1 MASAAPASAVGWRLA
16 LWSTATFMSNDDTGI
31 IVSPPK
37 GRGPARGNGPGGGGS
52 GPVLAMRRKHLAFT
66 ALWMVAAAAV
76 GAAAVF
82 LAMRQQVAAAEARL
96 AAATADHQAALDA
109 RGKQQATAFAA
120 ELAAAKAKVDQAEQK
135 LAAEKA
141 AAEKALADKATQAKA
156 LEDKLEKVLAGQ
168 GEVTQSGGAIR
179 LEVVD
184 KVLFSVGQ
192 SEITERGKAVLGKL
206 GTALAEATDKQIW
219 VQGHTDDQPITPDK
233 GVTPTFPSNWELAS
247 ARALSVVH
255 YLQDVSKVDPSRL
268 AAVAFGQYRPISR
281 TKAKNRRIEIVLYPK
296 IDVKPR

>member
-1 MASAAPASAVGWRLA
+1 
-16 LWSTATFMSNDDTGI
+16 MSNDDTGI
-31 IVSPPK
+31 VVSPP
-37 GRGPARGNGPGGGGS
+37 RARGGSRGQSGGGGMGGGLGS
-52 GPVLAMRRKHLAFT
+52 
-66 ALWMVAAAAV
+66 AAAPAAWKHRALTAV
-76 GAAAVF
+76 WMTLAIGAGAGGVYLGMRERLIAAH
-82 LAMRQQVAAAEARL
+82 AEKAQVAAKLKQVTDES
-96 AAATADHQAALDA
+96 AAA
-109 RGKQQATAFAA
+109 KQQAVTASY
-120 ELAAAKAKVDQAEQK
+120 ELSTVKTRADKAEQE

-141 AAEKALADKATQAKA
+141 AAEKALADKASEAKA
-156 LEDKLEKVLAGQ
+156 LESKLEKVLAGQ
-168 GEVTQSGGAIR
+168 GEVSQSGGAIR

-192 SEITERGKAVLGKL
+192 SELTERGKAVLGKL
-206 GTALAEATDKQIW
+206 GAALAEATDKQIW

-233 GVTPTFPSNWELAS
+233 GVKPTFASNWELAS

-255 YLQDVSKVDPSRL
+255 YLQDVSKVDPTRL

>member
-1 MASAAPASAVGWRLA
+1 MGGGLGSAAAPAAWKHRALTAVWMTLAIGAGAGGVYLGMRERL
-16 LWSTATFMSNDDTGI
+16 I
-31 IVSPPK
+31 
-37 GRGPARGNGPGGGGS
+37 
-52 GPVLAMRRKHLAFT
+52 
-66 ALWMVAAAAV
+66 AAHAEKA
-76 GAAAVF
+76 
-82 LAMRQQVAAAEARL
+82 QVAAKLKQVTDES
-96 AAATADHQAALDA
+96 AAA
-109 RGKQQATAFAA
+109 KQQAVTASY
-120 ELAAAKAKVDQAEQK
+120 ELSTVKTRADKAEQE

-141 AAEKALADKATQAKA
+141 AAEKALADKASEAKA
-156 LEDKLEKVLAGQ
+156 LESKLEKVLAGQ
-168 GEVTQSGGAIR
+168 GEVSQSGGAIR

-192 SEITERGKAVLGKL
+192 SELTERGKAVLGKL
-206 GTALAEATDKQIW
+206 GAALAEATDKQIW

-233 GVTPTFPSNWELAS
+233 GVKPTFASNWELAS

-255 YLQDVSKVDPSRL
+255 YLQDVSKVDPTRL

>member
-1 MASAAPASAVGWRLA
+1 
-16 LWSTATFMSNDDTGI
+16 MSNDDTGI
-31 IVSPPK
+31 VVSPP
-37 GRGPARGNGPGGGGS
+37 RARGGSRASGASGGGGGS
-52 GPVLAMRRKHLAFT
+52 GPVGTAMRRKHLAFT
-66 ALWMVAAAAV
+66 AAWMVAATGV
-76 GAAAVF
+76 GAGAVY
-82 LAMRQQVAAAEARL
+82 LAMRQQVAAAEAKL
-96 AAATADHQAALDA
+96 AVVSGRNKTALDDGATAKQQAATA
-109 RGKQQATAFAA
+109 AA
-120 ELAAAKAKVDQAEQK
+120 ELTAAKDKLEKAELA

-141 AAEKALADKATQAKA
+141 AAEKAIADKATEAKT
-156 LEDKLEKVLAGQ
+156 LEDKLQKVLAGQ

-184 KVLFSVGQ
+184 KVLFPIGQ
-192 SEITERGKAVLGKL
+192 SELSERGKAVLGKV

-233 GVTPTFPSNWELAS
+233 GVKPTFPSNWELAS

-268 AAVAFGQYRPISR
+268 AAVAFGQYRPLSR

>member
-1 MASAAPASAVGWRLA
+1 M
-16 LWSTATFMSNDDTGI
+16 TNDDTGI
-31 IVSPPK
+31 IVSPPSAK
-37 GRGPARGNGPGGGGS
+37 GAARRGGGGSSSSGGSGGGGS
-52 GPVLAMRRKHLAFT
+52 GPVMTMRRKHLAFT
-66 ALWMVAAAAV
+66 AVWMVLATGV
-76 GAAAVF
+76 GAAAVY
-82 LAMRQQVAAAEARL
+82 LAMREQVAVAKGKLAG
-96 AAATADHQAALDA
+96 AAAQQQAAIDE
-109 RGKQQATAFAA
+109 GATAKRQAA
-120 ELAAAKAKVDQAEQK
+120 AFGGELAAAKARVEKAEAQ
-135 LAAEKA
+135 LAAEKV
-141 AAEKALADKATQAKA
+141 AAEKALADKAGEAKA
-156 LEDKLEKVLAGQ
+156 LEDKLEKAMAGQ
-168 GEVTQSGGAIR
+168 GEVSQSGGAIR

-192 SEITERGKAVLGKL
+192 SEITERGKLVLGKL